1 MMQHERGWKM
11 KRSERLVDFTNY
23 LLNNARKLTTL
34 SFFSQRYGVAKSS
47 VSEDLVIIKR
57 VFEETGIGTIKTYP
71 GVSGGVVFTP
81 EISNQQ
87 SREIV
92 SEIADLMRE
101 SNRILPGG
109 YIYLSDILGSPKN
122 LKNISKIIA
131 HEYAGKQIDA
141 IVTIATKGIPIA
153 QAVSAILDV
162 PFVIVRRDP
171 KVTEGATL
179 NVNYMS
185 GSSSKVENM
194 TLSKRSLAPGQRV
207 LIVDDFMKGGGT
219 LNGMKSLVHEF
230 DCILAGVAVFAE
242 GPFKGQRLIEDYKS
256 ILKIEKID
264 IEKRSIEVA
273 LGNIYTKE
281 V

>member
-1 MMQHERGWKM
+1 M

-23 LLNNARKLTTL
+23 LLNHPRKLTTL
-34 SFFSQRYGVAKSS
+34 SFFSERYKAAKSS
-47 VSEDLVIIKR
+47 ISEDLVIIKR
-57 VFEETGIGTIKTYP
+57 IFDETEVGTVETFA

-81 EISNQQ
+81 AISDKNSQ
-87 SREIV
+87 
-92 SEIADLMRE
+92 EIASAIAALMGE

-122 LKNISKIIA
+122 LDKIGKIIA
-131 HEYAGKQIDA
+131 HEYVGKQIDA
-141 IVTIATKGIPIA
+141 IMTIATKGIPIA
-153 QAVSAILDV
+153 QAVSSILDV

-230 DCILAGVAVFAE
+230 DCLLAGVAVFAE
-242 GPFKGQRLIEDYKS
+242 GPFKGERLISDYKS
-256 ILKIEKID
+256 VLKIDSID
-264 IEKRSIEVA
+264 VEKRSIDVT
-273 LGNIYTKE
+273 LGNIYTEEK
-281 V
+281 